1 VKEGKI
7 LIVGGYGAVG
17 QVITKRLAN
26 LFPAKVIVAG
36 RNFQK
41 AEEFSNELDGNIT
54 PMKLDIL
61 SIPDN
66 DRRLDKI
73 DLVIMCI
80 DQTQTKFVFQCVK
93 RGIHYIDITANYNF
107 LSKIE
112 KLNNEAKTN
121 NSTVVLSVGLAP
133 GITNLLAKQ
142 CKYMVK
148 NIQYADI
155 YIMLGLGEA
164 HGEAA
169 YRWAFE
175 DLNDTFFIKENG
187 KKRQVKSFRDG
198 KQSIFPEGIGKRTAY
213 RSNFSDQHVIPKT
226 LNIDSVSTR
235 ICFDSS
241 VMTWVYA
248 LLRKTGLSKLVKFRI
263 AQNFLMKTLKLITLG
278 SDQFVLK
285 IEAGANQED
294 GLFYECSISG
304 NGQGKNTGLVAAKVA
319 EKLYT
324 SSFASGVFQIEQLF
338 DPLVF
343 FDSLSANLKFEESI
357 LVDNKKVLT
366 NA

>member
-1 VKEGKI
+1 MILMKEGKI
-7 LIVGGYGAVG
+7 LVVGGYGAVG
-17 QVITKRLAN
+17 GVISKTLAK
-26 LFPAKVIVAG
+26 LFPSQVIVAG

-41 AEEFSNELDGNIT
+41 AEDFSNGLDEKVNPLELDIT
-54 PMKLDIL
+54 

-66 DRRLDKI
+66 DGRLDDI
-73 DLVIMCI
+73 NLVIMCI
-80 DQTQTKFVFQCVK
+80 DQTETKFVFQCIK
-93 RGIHYIDITANYNF
+93 RGIHYIDVTANYNF

-112 KLNNEAKTN
+112 TLNNEAKN
-121 NSTVVLSVGLAP
+121 YNSTVVLSVGLAP

-142 CKYMVK
+142 CKSMVK
-148 NIQYADI
+148 DIQYADI
-155 YIMLGLGEA
+155 YIMLGLGEE

-187 KKRQVKSFRDG
+187 EKKQVKSFRDG

-213 RSNFSDQHVIPKT
+213 RSNFSDQHVIRKT

-241 VMTWVYA
+241 VMTLVYA
-248 LLRKTGLSKLVKFRI
+248 LLRKTGLSKLLKLRI
-263 AQNFLMKTLKLITLG
+263 VQNFLMKTLKLITLG
-278 SDQFVLK
+278 SDKFVLK
-285 IEAGANQED
+285 VEAGRNQED
-294 GLFYECSISG
+294 GLLYECSISG

-324 SSFASGVFQIEQLF
+324 SSFASGVFQVEQLF
-338 DPLVF
+338 DPLEF
-343 FDSLSANLKFEESI
+343 IESISNNLRFEESI
-357 LVDNKKVLT
+357 LKRN
-366 NA
+366 